1 MDKNQAYVQNVSIE
15 EIPWYRIGTAYGMA
29 SDFPKYFEEIWNMDS
44 LASVKDAL
52 SEIMNDIEHQGTLW
66 HSTPFA
72 MIFLVRS
79 LEHAVGETEERQ
91 IADYMITTLLDFF
104 VLIAECY
111 YDFCGEIEEG
121 EAEDMLPFFSDML
134 KEEYLA
140 SENEDEDSVL
150 SIYEENEDLFYSFW
164 YYSYRVLLYARPLLE
179 KLENTSYGEKA
190 QELLEML

>member
-1 MDKNQAYVQNVSIE
+1 MDKNQAYVQNVTIE
-15 EIPWYRIGTAYGMA
+15 EVPWHRITTAYDMA
-29 SDFPKYFEEIWNMDS
+29 SDFPEFFNEIWAMDS

-121 EAEDMLPFFSDML
+121 DAEDMLPFFSDML

>member
-1 MDKNQAYVQNVSIE
+1 MDKNQAYVQNVTIE
-15 EIPWYRIGTAYGMA
+15 EVPWHRITTAYDMA
-29 SDFPKYFEEIWNMDS
+29 SDFPEFFNEIWAMDS
-44 LASVKDAL
+44 LASVEDAL

-121 EAEDMLPFFSDML
+121 DAEDMLPFFSDML

>member
-1 MDKNQAYVQNVSIE
+1 
-15 EIPWYRIGTAYGMA
+15 
-29 SDFPKYFEEIWNMDS
+29 MDS

-121 EAEDMLPFFSDML
+121 DAEDMLPFFSDML

>member
-29 SDFPKYFEEIWNMDS
+29 SDFPKCFEEILNIDS

-79 LEHAVGETEERQ
+79 LEHAVGETKERQ

>member
-1 MDKNQAYVQNVSIE
+1 MDKNQAYVQNVTIE
-15 EIPWYRIGTAYGMA
+15 EVPWHRITTAYDMA
-29 SDFPKYFEEIWNMDS
+29 SDFPEFFNEIWAMDS